1 MVKYKR
7 QFYTD
12 VYGWKVD
19 MNKRKLR
26 FLRPHSPETRWA
38 WAQEASEN
46 METWI
51 RGMVCLR
58 WMTTIRQLN
67 LRKDPKLDLKLD
79 LKLHLKL
86 DLKLWGTDKVALW
99 MFALTWVKQGHE
111 TNQALDSHIG
121 SFLLLSSWESTD
133 WNFVESLQSVN
144 FWGWF

>member
-1 MVKYKR
+1 MS
-7 QFYTD
+7 
-12 VYGWKVD
+12 
-19 MNKRKLR
+19 NK
-26 FLRPHSPETRWA
+26 A
-38 WAQEASEN
+38 YEN

-67 LRKDPKLDLKLD
+67 LRKDLKLELKLE

-86 DLKLWGTDKVALW
+86 YLKLWGTDKVALW

-121 SFLLLSSWESTD
+121 SFLSCKALTGILLKVFRVLIFGAD
-133 WNFVESLQSVN
+133 FK
-144 FWGWF
+144 